1 MTENQHPIF
10 ELLQQD
16 PRYKLEAYQ
25 FVRDALSF
33 AQEVLGLG
41 KSHQG
46 EEATSSESEPLVE
59 PHLTGQQ
66 LCEAVRQYSIEQF
79 GYMAHM
85 VLSNWGIHSTGDV
98 GDIVYNL
105 IGIGLMKKSD
115 ADRREDFENVYDFEQ
130 AFRNDFK
137 ISMPD
142 A

>member
-10 ELLQQD
+10 ELLDQD
-16 PRYKLEAYQ
+16 KRYKLEAYQ

-41 KSHQG
+41 KSLPQDDTPPL
-46 EEATSSESEPLVE
+46 ESESLAE

-79 GYMAHM
+79 GYMAQM
-85 VLSNWGIHSTGDV
+85 VLNNWGIRATGDV
-98 GDIVYNL
+98 GEIVYNL

-115 ADRREDFENVYDFEQ
+115 TDRREDFENVFDFEQ
-130 AFRNDFK
+130 AFCNDFK
-137 ISMPD
+137 ITLPD

>member
-10 ELLQQD
+10 KLLDQD
-16 PRYKLEAYQ
+16 KRYKLEAYQ

-41 KSHQG
+41 KADSPD
-46 EEATSSESEPLVE
+46 EPPPLESESLAE

-79 GYMAHM
+79 GYMAQM
-85 VLSNWGIHSTGDV
+85 VLNNWGIHATGDV
-98 GDIVYNL
+98 GEIVYNL
-105 IGIGLMKKSD
+105 IGIGLMKKSPT
-115 ADRREDFENVYDFEQ
+115 DRREDFENVFDFEQ
-130 AFRNDFK
+130 AFCNDFK
-137 ISMPD
+137 ITLPD

>member
-1 MTENQHPIF
+1 MAENQHPIF
-10 ELLQQD
+10 ELLQDD

-41 KSHQG
+41 KGDDQ
-46 EEATSSESEPLVE
+46 EEPSPLESEPLAE

-79 GYMAHM
+79 GYMAQM
-85 VLSNWGIHSTGDV
+85 VLNNWGIESTGDV
-98 GDIVYNL
+98 GEIVYNL
-105 IGIGLMKKSD
+105 IRIGLMKKSD
-115 ADRREDFENVYDFEQ
+115 NDRREDFENVFDFEQ

-137 ISMPD
+137 ITMPD

>member
-10 ELLQQD
+10 KLLDQD
-16 PRYKLEAYQ
+16 KRYKLEAYQ

-41 KSHQG
+41 QEDSSDEKPKL
-46 EEATSSESEPLVE
+46 ESESGAE

-79 GYMAHM
+79 GYMAQM
-85 VLSNWGIHSTGDV
+85 VLNNWGIHSTGDV
-98 GDIVYNL
+98 GEIVYNL

-115 ADRREDFENVYDFEQ
+115 SDRQEDFENVFDFEQ
-130 AFRNDFK
+130 AFCNDFK
-137 ISMPD
+137 ITLPD

>member
-1 MTENQHPIF
+1 MAENQHPIF
-10 ELLQQD
+10 DLLQED

-41 KSHQG
+41 KSPP
-46 EEATSSESEPLVE
+46 EEKATSSESEPLVE

-79 GYMAHM
+79 GYMAQM
-85 VLSNWGIHSTGDV
+85 VLSSWGIHSTGDV

-105 IGIGLMKKSD
+105 IGIGLMKKSET
-115 ADRREDFENVYDFEQ
+115 DRREDFENVFDFEQ

-137 ISMPD
+137 ITMPD
-142 A
+142 S